1 MVQNNYTQQ
10 RGPSVGGSARFPQS
24 QPQRDNGP
32 KPEPQEKGERPWV
45 LLHSYRVGDTYS
57 DITSVMAVPGG
68 VIVRTA
74 SKSARGHSQAMVHI
88 PGASLSDF
96 APSRGGARG

>member
-1 MVQNNYTQQ
+1 MVQTNYNPQQ
-10 RGPSVGGSARFPQS
+10 RGPSVGGSARFAA
-24 QPQRDNGP
+24 PQRDNGP